1 MSGWRHGV
9 RYVERWDPDAPQGS
23 APFHY
28 GVWDEANRDWVARG
42 LTGPVAGMHAA
53 VLSLRFERST
63 ERLDDAARW
72 VDQPVHV
79 ELTISPTTTE
89 VALLHMWAREQD
101 GWHGYVTY
109 LERHPLNPGRWAHA
123 SALRPLTQGE
133 INAFTKRPAVPQWHA

>member
-1 MSGWRHGV
+1 MSDRSRRF

-28 GVWDEANRDWVARG
+28 GVWDEVKRDWVARS

-63 ERLDDAARW
+63 ERLGEAARW
-72 VDQPVHV
+72 VGPPVHV

-109 LERHPLNPGRWAHA
+109 LERHPLDPGRWAHA
-123 SALRPLTQGE
+123 SALRPLTHDE
-133 INAFTKRPAVPQWHA
+133 IEAFSKRPASR